1 MQDDMP
7 FRERLGKL
15 FKPTEFARVIN
26 IDTEPFS
33 WDYCS
38 EEEVIQD
45 RDSRSV
51 VSRKI
56 DKYELQPGESQVLE
70 GGCAYVAIE
79 KMFRKVLPRETGKYA
94 GILDPVAQ
102 QTYIDRIF
110 LGKENPFIKQKVEA
124 KVAEEVAKDEP
135 EQEFATVKPAQ
146 KPASRSTSK

>member
-26 IDTEPFS
+26 IDTVPFK
-33 WDYCS
+33 WEYCS
-38 EEEVIQD
+38 EEEVVQD
-45 RDSRSV
+45 RESRSV

-70 GGCAYVAIE
+70 GACAYVAIE
-79 KMFRKVLPRETGKYA
+79 KMFRTVLPKETGRYA
-94 GILDPVAQ
+94 GVLDGTAQ
-102 QTYIDRIF
+102 KEYIDRIF
-110 LGKENPFIKQKVEA
+110 LGKENPFVKQKVEA
-124 KVAEEVAKDEP
+124 KAAEEVAKDEP

-146 KPASRSTSK
+146 KSASRSTSK